1 MQTVIRP
8 TRAKDGVVAMTD
20 VVETNRVRKHLPVR
34 VILLLLVVVT
44 SPLCCCG
51 VTFLLNTISP
61 SLNIFHGEAQ
71 VENRSGET
79 LYITPITTTYG
90 HPVVIG
96 QFTFIRQRDIPLQ
109 PNHSIVLTYDT
120 ADMPLSGIA
129 VCRTNDN
136 CRLLPVAHLDMYYLD
151 SFESLPRLEPG
162 WLLAIRSHP
171 QYSFEIAL
179 IMVLSLLP
187 VVLFSSWLY
196 LGKLEN
202 KRAG

>member
-1 MQTVIRP
+1 
-8 TRAKDGVVAMTD
+8 MTD
-20 VVETNRVRKHLPVR
+20 VVETNRARKRPPVR

-61 SLNIFHGEAQ
+61 SFLNFFHGEAR

-109 PNHSIVLTYDT
+109 PNRSIVLTYDT

-129 VCRTNDN
+129 VCRTNND
-136 CRLLPVAHLDMYYLD
+136 CRLLAVDHLDVYYLD
-151 SFESLPRLEPG
+151 SFENLPSLEPG

-171 QYSFEIAL
+171 PYSFQIIVFPIL
-179 IMVLSLLP
+179 GLLP
-187 VVLFSSWLY
+187 VILFLSWLY
-196 LGKLEN
+196 LIV
-202 KRAG
+202 RSRFSRRDARR